1 MMKMIASWGSSGA
14 GKTTLALAIAAALV
28 QNRHDVLVINMDTRA
43 PMLPIYLPNNTK
55 LDSRNSLGGVFEQEI
70 SEAALKDKM
79 IPHPQS
85 DRLYFMGLASGE
97 LSGISHKIPDRQAVQ
112 AFFQTLRQSPFSYC
126 IVDCDSNPAL
136 EPLTLMALEEADF
149 VCRTATPDVQG
160 YEAMKAQLRWLKNS
174 EDTFRTGR
182 HIQVLNPVSPH
193 TPLAEANTLFGGE
206 HISLP
211 WAVEAAEHLL
221 AGRLLS
227 HFDQASGRKF
237 ERQINNLVHRI
248 EEGDHA

>member
-112 AFFQTLRQSPFSYC
+112 AFFQTLR
-126 IVDCDSNPAL
+126 
-136 EPLTLMALEEADF
+136 
-149 VCRTATPDVQG
+149 
-160 YEAMKAQLRWLKNS
+160 
-174 EDTFRTGR
+174 
-182 HIQVLNPVSPH
+182 
-193 TPLAEANTLFGGE
+193 
-206 HISLP
+206 
-211 WAVEAAEHLL
+211 
-221 AGRLLS
+221 
-227 HFDQASGRKF
+227 
-237 ERQINNLVHRI
+237 
-248 EEGDHA
+248 